1 MELFLADNIV
11 LYLVKQVGINVL
23 IQQLYNSSTQV
34 AIKMFIS
41 FQYVIQKLL
50 LVLRIKKQL
59 GIILTD
65 NIINNYHDE
74 WLYYGL
80 RFTQTVYLT

>member
-1 MELFLADNIV
+1 MADNIV

-50 LVLRIKKQL
+50 LRIKKQL
-59 GIILTD
+59 DILLMD
-65 NIINNYHDE
+65 NVINNYHDG

-80 RFTQTVYLT
+80 CFTQTVYLT